1 MLTSL
6 DFLKAGE
13 QWPPRSEKYRLD
25 RYQDNRALFEDDHA
39 EVYKEQFKR
48 IERVIGNFSQVV
60 SYAVLFNY
68 QKLISLKIADLVFGE
83 PPKITVADEKI
94 QKVVDE
100 ILVEQEVLNAAYEA
114 AIDVSRYGDGLLLL
128 SNQENMPAVTAS
140 SPAHWFPVVDAWNLK
155 QIRFHVFAWAYPLDS
170 EGEKWELKVQIHNPA
185 EPSSCEQHRYS
196 LEGIKGA
203 WKIGREIARPE
214 EALLET
220 KLPVCPV
227 FRVSN
232 VKTTDRL
239 FGIDD
244 YQSIDSIVS
253 ELMVRVSQISKV
265 LDKHANPSMSGPEG
279 AMELDNATG
288 EWRFRI
294 GDYYPRRSNDEPDVN
309 YITWDASMDA
319 NFKQIEILTNQLY
332 TISEM
337 GSAIFGDVTGK
348 TGEVPSGSALRRLM
362 MSPLAKAR
370 RVSNSFD
377 PVLKKLISACA
388 ALKGIAVDA
397 KDITITWNDGLPD
410 DEAENANIMAV
421 RTGNRPT
428 ISQHTAIR
436 RLDDMSEEE
445 AAAELDEIRA
455 DDAAADMGSAP
466 PAETENESFEEKPP
480 EELLP
485 GGGEA

>member
-1 MLTSL
+1 M
-6 DFLKAGE
+6 
-13 QWPPRSEKYRLD
+13 
-25 RYQDNRALFEDDHA
+25 
-39 EVYKEQFKR
+39 
-48 IERVIGNFSQVV
+48 
-60 SYAVLFNY
+60 
-68 QKLISLKIADLVFGE
+68 
-83 PPKITVADEKI
+83 
-94 QKVVDE
+94 
-100 ILVEQEVLNAAYEA
+100 
-114 AIDVSRYGDGLLLL
+114 
-128 SNQENMPAVTAS
+128 
-140 SPAHWFPVVDAWNLK
+140 
-155 QIRFHVFAWAYPLDS
+155 
-170 EGEKWELKVQIHNPA
+170 
-185 EPSSCEQHRYS
+185 
-196 LEGIKGA
+196 
-203 WKIGREIARPE
+203 
-214 EALLET
+214 LET

-485 GGGEA
+485 GGDEA

>member
-253 ELMVRVSQISKV
+253 ELMVRVWQ
-265 LDKHANPSMSGPEG
+265 MS
-279 AMELDNATG
+279 
-288 EWRFRI
+288 
-294 GDYYPRRSNDEPDVN
+294 
-309 YITWDASMDA
+309 
-319 NFKQIEILTNQLY
+319 
-332 TISEM
+332 
-337 GSAIFGDVTGK
+337 
-348 TGEVPSGSALRRLM
+348 
-362 MSPLAKAR
+362 
-370 RVSNSFD
+370 
-377 PVLKKLISACA
+377 
-388 ALKGIAVDA
+388 
-397 KDITITWNDGLPD
+397 
-410 DEAENANIMAV
+410 
-421 RTGNRPT
+421 
-428 ISQHTAIR
+428 
-436 RLDDMSEEE
+436 
-445 AAAELDEIRA
+445 
-455 DDAAADMGSAP
+455 
-466 PAETENESFEEKPP
+466 
-480 EELLP
+480 
-485 GGGEA
+485 